1 MDISIWVGMN
11 KTGKEMKEMIGKV
24 GLEVIGK

>member
-11 KTGKEMKEMIGKV
+11 KTGNEMKEMIGKV